1 MPNEMKRFTTRARR
15 VLSHAQE
22 AAETRQ
28 HQQIDTAHLLLGFM
42 REERSVAGRALHDLG
57 LDLRRVQEQVSDLD
71 ISPAAPGR
79 RQFDLSPGVQK
90 LLELAVDEAR
100 SMGNPYIGTEHL
112 ILGLTRLQED
122 AALDALRQLD
132 VSLDDIRR
140 QTMKIIDG
148 SGAQF
153 M

>member
-1 MPNEMKRFTTRARR
+1 MPNEMKRFTTRARQA
-15 VLSHAQE
+15 LSHAQE

-42 REERSVAGRALHDLG
+42 REEHSVAGRALHDLG

-71 ISPAAPGR
+71 ISPAAPR

-132 VSLDDIRR
+132 ISQDDIRR
-140 QTMKIIDG
+140 QTMKIISE
-148 SGAQF
+148 SGARF